1 MKVELSSWYRCYID
15 RKLLKE
21 LTKKSDLAGIK
32 HVSIYFFS
40 LIISGYCAYLT
51 WGTWWSL
58 LFFIIYGNIYSCSD
72 SIWHETGHNTAF
84 KSKFLN
90 KFFYQIA
97 CFMNNFEPTR
107 WRWSH
112 FKHHSHTAFE
122 DPLDFEIAIHK
133 PTDLFFFF
141 SHFIPFAQIF
151 TINKS
156 LQLETLKHALGI
168 TSKVMKECIP
178 EKERSTCRKFARLHV
193 SLWFIIIIMSLIT
206 QSWLPVLY
214 FLLPTFYGK
223 TLIALFALAQHT
235 GLEENIKDHCYSTR
249 TMYLNPIFSFLYWHM
264 EYHIEHHMYP
274 TVPSYN
280 LKKLHNIIKNQMP
293 EAKKGLWGAY
303 SEIIPAIFKQV
314 KDPNYKIQLKVP
326 G

>member
-1 MKVELSSWYRCYID
+1 MKVELNNWYRYPID
-15 RKLLKE
+15 RKILKE
-21 LTKKSDLAGIK
+21 LTKKSDWAGIK
-32 HVSIYFFS
+32 HVSIFFFS
-40 LIISGYCAYLT
+40 LIFFGYLACLS

-90 KFFYQIA
+90 KTFYQIA

-107 WRWSH
+107 WRNSH
-112 FKHHSHTAFE
+112 FKHHSYTAFE
-122 DPLDFEIAIHK
+122 DPLDIEIAIHK
-133 PTDLFFFF
+133 PADLFFFF

-151 TINKS
+151 IIHKS
-156 LQLETLKHALGI
+156 LHLETIKHAFGI
-168 TSKVMKECIP
+168 TTEVMRQCIP
-178 EKERSTCRKFARLHV
+178 EKEIAKCRSFARLHV
-193 SLWFIIIIMSLIT
+193 VMWIVIILFSFIFK
-206 QSWLPVLY
+206 SWLPILL

-235 GLEENIKDHCYSTR
+235 GLQENVKDHRYSTR

-264 EYHIEHHMYP
+264 EYHIEHHMFP

-280 LKKLHNIIKNQMP
+280 LKKLHEIIKNKMP
-293 EAKKGLWGAY
+293 EPKKGLIGAY
-303 SEIIPAIFKQV
+303 SEIIPTIFKQV
-314 KDPNYKIQLKVP
+314 KNPNYKIQLKVP
-326 G
+326 T